1 MNLKSALLILATAA
15 ALFPA
20 AVAVDPQYGLVRIS
34 VGTFREAPA
43 QSAELA
49 TQAGMGTPLKINSRC
64 GEWLQATT
72 PDGYKAWINESGVQL
87 LDSTEMQRWRSVK
100 RMMVSTPQQIYVM
113 SDTSNITATHRICDL
128 VTGNIVEIHKNDT
141 NSGQWTMIQLPD
153 GRYGYVRTAYLTP
166 LTEIADR
173 TPNSS
178 RIVEFATALLG
189 TPYLWG
195 GTSIKMI
202 DCSGLT
208 YLTYFMEGL
217 ILPRNTSAQAVT
229 GQSVS
234 SPQEGDILVFTN
246 PDTGKVNHVGIYMS
260 DSLFIHASGLVKINS
275 LDNQSPQFSG
285 KLHKDTRRIISNTS
299 GTQRLRNHNGY
310 FNN

>member
-1 MNLKSALLILATAA
+1 MNLKSALLTLATAT
-15 ALFPA
+15 ALFPVA
-20 AVAVDPQYGLVRIS
+20 AVDLRDGLVRIS

-72 PDGYKAWINESGVQL
+72 PDGYNAWINESGVQL
-87 LDSTEMQRWRSVK
+87 LDSTEMHRWRSAK

-113 SDTSNITATHRICDL
+113 SDTSNISATHRICDL
-128 VTGNIVEIHKNDT
+128 VTGNIVEIHNNDT
-141 NSGQWTMIQLPD
+141 QSGQWTMIRIPD
-153 GRYGYVRTAYLTP
+153 GRYGYVKTSYLTP

-173 TPNSS
+173 IPNSS
-178 RIVEFATALLG
+178 RIVEFATTLLG

-208 YLTYFMEGL
+208 YLSYFMEGL
-217 ILPRNTSAQAVT
+217 ILPRNTSAQAET

-234 SPQEGDILVFTN
+234 SPKEGDILVFTN
-246 PDTGKVNHVGIYMS
+246 PNTGKVNHVGIYMT

-275 LDNQSPQFSG
+275 LDSKSPQFSG

-299 GTQRLRNHNGY
+299 GTQRIKTHNGY